1 MKGFWLLPLVEV
13 KYPAN
18 GPMFRINGS
27 SWYFVEVT
35 GIRSLIPTGMARLM
49 PDSFLLHTTRRRSGP
64 ARPYARGGRAHSPV
78 PPLPRGL
85 RALCKRGQRVQAP
98 CPKASRRPPSRLQPP
113 CGVTSGVFRILAA
126 CFPSRAAVK
135 PRRKASRKSLPPFR
149 VRFCGGAPSSKAPR
163 VGEPAGQS
171 GAVFRSTREVPPK
184 PNRKRGYARWMP
196 SRRPQSAEAGP
207 SSKPGILRTAPV
219 AHLARG
225 ADGIVHAEAPQTQYP
240 RLEDGFEVTPRV
252 EPETASSLPAG
263 PFAQETLILGVR
275 P

>member
-1 MKGFWLLPLVEV
+1 M
-13 KYPAN
+13 
-18 GPMFRINGS
+18 R
-27 SWYFVEVT
+27 
-35 GIRSLIPTGMARLM
+35 AR
-49 PDSFLLHTTRRRSGP
+49 
-64 ARPYARGGRAHSPV
+64 AAPV
-78 PPLPRGL
+78 RPPLPCLVDSAPSVNAGSACRL
-85 RALCKRGQRVQAP
+85 PVQ
-98 CPKASRRPPSRLQPP
+98 RPPGAHHFARAPP
-113 CGVTSGVFRILAA
+113 CDTISGVFRIFAG
-126 CFPSRAAVK
+126 CFSGRIAQEH
-135 PRRKASRKSLPPFR
+135 RHASGRKSLPPFR

-263 PFAQETLILGVR
+263 PFAQETLILGVPPQNR
-275 P
+275 LLNGGTVSRGHLSAGTCRRRDRKNGAPQDCAPQRAVCRQVVARARSRTEAGPAGR